1 MRRLTLTLLAAAVL
15 LPSAARSAGGH
26 GTIGCVA
33 CHGLKKV
40 EGTSSFCLKCHA
52 AKDQGGR
59 DILPITKHASHPFD
73 LASVNPRVARVP
85 AELVRADG
93 SFGCLSCHDP
103 HPSNPNYR
111 YLRIAVGRTPTL
123 SELCS
128 VCHPRKADAGRATP
142 LFTSMD
148 ERAEPSAPADRK

>member
-1 MRRLTLTLLAAAVL
+1 MRRLTLALLAAAVL

-73 LASVNPRVARVP
+73 LASVNPRVARIP

-103 HPSNPNYR
+103 HPSNANHA
-111 YLRIAVGRTPTL
+111 YLRVDTGPKGDKMDAF
-123 SELCS
+123 CA
-128 VCHPRKADAGRATP
+128 VCHPRKSDQ
-142 LFTSMD
+142 
-148 ERAEPSAPADRK
+148 APGAISTGKKG